1 MNISFPELRN
11 IAIIRRNGFGDVLC
25 TMPLVHLCRSL
36 APQAK
41 IHLFVDE
48 MTAPLVPYLD
58 GPDTVSVLEPSS
70 NKYGQIIKTA
80 WRHRKERFDLA
91 ISGKTTPMR
100 LMNLS
105 LALLR
110 ARKRAAYVGKSWDA
124 HLINCPKPWVREE
137 KHQALK
143 LLQLLDPI
151 SHIPPAWFPRLKNV
165 TAISRPDHIL
175 VSVSNNR
182 AGSALS
188 LERMA
193 ACIDVPVCITALE
206 KDRAQAEKFAQM
218 LTVSSEL
225 FIGRPF
231 SEFLGLIKGV
241 RGVFVGDGGISHL
254 AAALD
259 KPQVVLFGGTKVWEW
274 GPLSDKARCLAHPHN
289 VNEIPLSEITKAIT
303 ML

>member
-1 MNISFPELRN
+1 MSIPFSELRN

-25 TMPLVHLCRSL
+25 TIPLVHLCRCL

-41 IHLFVDE
+41 IHLFIDKVAASL
-48 MTAPLVPYLD
+48 APHLD
-58 GPDTVSVLEPSS
+58 GPDTVSVLEPST

-80 WRHRKERFDLA
+80 WRHRNTHFDLA

-105 LALLR
+105 LAALR
-110 ARKRAAYVGKSWDA
+110 ARYRAAYVKKSWDT
-124 HLINCPKPWVREE
+124 HLVNCPKAWIQEE

-143 LLQLLDPI
+143 LLQLIDPI
-151 SHIPPAWFPRLKNV
+151 SHIPPTWFPRLKNI
-165 TAISRPDHIL
+165 TPIWRPDHLL

-182 AGSALS
+182 VGSALS

-193 ACIDVPVCITALE
+193 ACINVPVCITALE
-206 KDRAQAEKFAQM
+206 KDRAQAEKLAQM
-218 LTVSSEL
+218 LTVPSEL
-225 FIGRPF
+225 FIDRPF

-241 RGVFVGDGGISHL
+241 RGALVGDGGISHL

-274 GPLSDKARCLAHPHN
+274 GPLTDKAHCLTHPHN